1 MIASI
6 VRMIRDERGA
16 SMVEYVL
23 ILTLIAILAIAAINT
38 FGQNIQT
45 TLNSEAL
52 SI

>member
-6 VRMIRDERGA
+6 VRMFRNERGA
-16 SMVEYVL
+16 SLIEYVL
-23 ILTLIAILAIAAINT
+23 ILTLIAVVAIVVIST
-38 FGQNIQT
+38 FGQNVSA